1 MAAASSRNPLEA
13 ISVARYGMTEYG
25 SGRNK
30 PKRIDNAGSA
40 AAAIAL
46 SLNETLPQSSP
57 MAMLMKKMAN
67 FSLCV
72 EKSGLMPMT
81 ILLTP
86 MLSRRVKEIYGCNER

>member
-1 MAAASSRNPLEA
+1 
-13 ISVARYGMTEYG
+13 
-25 SGRNK
+25 
-30 PKRIDNAGSA
+30 
-40 AAAIAL
+40 
-46 SLNETLPQSSP
+46 

-67 FSLCV
+67 FTLCV